1 MKIKNNLKL
10 LKVTSQK
17 NINYSIDDFFKIDLF
32 NPITQKNYFSQYDFS
47 ILKKK
52 KYRVHVFGM
61 GGSSLSAKL
70 LMQFMAPEKINSK
83 LFIYDNPSPI
93 QLDSNLSKIKIS
105 KDDLF
110 IFISKS
116 GNTVETK
123 FFLHWI
129 IKYLKKKNIKNIFKH
144 FLFITENKNNYL
156 NNFALKNKIK
166 TFEHDPNIGGRFS
179 IFSITALLPII
190 ALGYSLDKL
199 LNSFKKAKSQILKN
213 HAKLANNISFSQNY
227 EKNNNLNIVIGLNY
241 HDKLRVLNEW
251 YRQIFAESLGKN
263 KEAIN
268 YISAFGSIDQH
279 SQFQLFIDGPRD
291 KQFIFFMINN
301 PTKPIKSIKDLLTN
315 HNLLSTLE
323 KGAIKTLELEK
334 YLVNQLIIDENFD
347 DYSYLLIYLI
357 FDIYLRAKIEK
368 INFLDQPA
376 VEVLKKNTRA

>member
-1 MKIKNNLKL
+1 
-10 LKVTSQK
+10 
-17 NINYSIDDFFKIDLF
+17 
-32 NPITQKNYFSQYDFS
+32 
-47 ILKKK
+47 
-52 KYRVHVFGM
+52 M

-70 LMQFMAPEKINSK
+70 LMQFLAPEKINSE

-93 QLDSNLSKIKIS
+93 QLESNLSGIKIS

-129 IKYLKKKNIKNIFKH
+129 IKYLKKNNIKNIYKH
-144 FLFITENKNNYL
+144 FLIITENKNNYL
-156 NNFALKNKIK
+156 NNFAHKNNIR
-166 TFEHDPNIGGRFS
+166 TFEHDPRIGGRFS
-179 IFSITALLPII
+179 IFSITALLPIL
-190 ALGYSLDKL
+190 ALGYSLGSL
-199 LNSFKKAKSQILKN
+199 LNSFKKAKEKMKKN
-213 HAKLANNISFSQNY
+213 HKKLSLNIISSQNY
-227 EKNNNLNIVIGLNY
+227 ERKKGLNIVIGLNY
-241 HDKLRVLNEW
+241 HDKLRTLNEW

-263 KEAIN
+263 KKAIN

-291 KQFIFFMINN
+291 KQFLFFKINN
-301 PTKPIKSIKDLLTN
+301 SIRPINSIKNLLLSN
-315 HNLLSTLE
+315 NLLSTLE

-334 YLVNQLIIDENFD
+334 FLVNQIVIEENFD

-357 FDIYLRAKIEK
+357 FDIYLRAKKEK

>member
-156 NNFALKNKIK
+156 NNFAIKNKIK

-213 HAKLANNISFSQNY
+213 HLKLANNISFSQNY

>member
-61 GGSSLSAKL
+61 GGSSLSSKL

-213 HAKLANNISFSQNY
+213 HSKLANNISFSQNY

>member
-1 MKIKNNLKL
+1 MKIKNNLNSLNFK
-10 LKVTSQK
+10 TTK
-17 NINYSIDDFFKIDLF
+17 NIDYSLDNFFKIDLF
-32 NPITQKNYFSQYDFS
+32 NPITDKNYFSQYDFS
-47 ILKKK
+47 LFKKK

-70 LMQFMAPEKINSK
+70 LMQFLAPEKINSE

-93 QLDSNLSKIKIS
+93 QLESNLSGIKIS

-129 IKYLKKKNIKNIFKH
+129 IKYLKKNNVKNIYKH
-144 FLFITENKNNYL
+144 FLIITENKNNYL
-156 NNFALKNKIK
+156 NNFAHKNNIR
-166 TFEHDPNIGGRFS
+166 TFEHDPRIGGRFS
-179 IFSITALLPII
+179 IFSITALLPIL
-190 ALGYSLDKL
+190 ALGYSLGSL
-199 LNSFKKAKSQILKN
+199 LNSFKKAIEKMKKN
-213 HAKLANNISFSQNY
+213 HKKLALNIISSQNY
-227 EKNNNLNIVIGLNY
+227 ERKKGFNIVIGLNY
-241 HDKLRVLNEW
+241 HDKLRTLNEW

-263 KEAIN
+263 KKAIN

-291 KQFIFFMINN
+291 KQFLFFKLNN
-301 PTKPIKSIKDLLTN
+301 SVKPINSIKNLLLN
-315 HNLLSTLE
+315 NNLLSTLE

-334 YLVNQLIIDENFD
+334 FLVNQIVIEENFD
-347 DYSYLLIYLI
+347 DYTYLLIYLI
-357 FDIYLRAKIEK
+357 FDIYLRAKNQK

>member
-156 NNFALKNKIK
+156 NNFAIKNKIK

-213 HAKLANNISFSQNY
+213 HSKLANNISFSQNY

>member
-213 HAKLANNISFSQNY
+213 HLKLANNINLSQNY

>member
-47 ILKKK
+47 VLKKK

-213 HAKLANNISFSQNY
+213 HLKLANNISFSQNY

>member
-213 HAKLANNISFSQNY
+213 HSKLANNISFSQNY

-263 KEAIN
+263 KDAIN

-301 PTKPIKSIKDLLTN
+301 PTKPIKSIKDLLIN

-347 DYSYLLIYLI
+347 DYCYLLIYLI